1 MSDENNI
8 KNDSLDKHV
17 IFITVDKKPSTS
29 YNLDNFGSIQT
40 LFQKAISEINFLQK
54 HTNGDF
60 LKYVKFEINKLKTLT
75 PSKRSIEDVEKIDTC
90 LTLKSAESY
99 VASYVKNA
107 SSISTAYNTVNNVRE
122 LTDFGKSFLAASPII
137 KMSYFMPTN
146 AKQKWIKDAMNADGS
161 REQAILL
168 QMCEESY
175 FGTSNKAD
183 EVVEKINKMLFNN
196 GWIPLNENNNIDKVI
211 ISCIKNDERSAQQL
225 KQDGPIGGIYTL
237 AALIN

>member
-1 MSDENNI
+1 MSDGNNI
-8 KNDSLDKHV
+8 KNDFLDKPTL
-17 IFITVDKKPSTS
+17 FIPVDKNASTN
-29 YNLDNFGSIQT
+29 YNLENFGNIQE

-54 HTNGDF
+54 RTNGDF
-60 LKYVKFEINKLKTLT
+60 LKYIKFEINKLKTFT
-75 PSKRSIEDVEKIDTC
+75 PSKRSIENVEIIDTC
-90 LTLKSAESY
+90 LTLKSAEDY

-107 SSISTAYNTVNNVRE
+107 SSISTAYNIVNNNRE

-137 KMSYFMPTN
+137 KMFYFMPTN
-146 AKQKWIKDAMNADGS
+146 EKQKWIKNAMNADGS

-183 EVVEKINKMLFNN
+183 VVIEKINKMLFDN
-196 GWIPLNENNNIDKVI
+196 GWIPLSENNNIDKVI
-211 ISCIKNDERSAQQL
+211 ISCIKNDERSAQRL